1 MESLPSLPF
10 RIAGHQLVHEAGV
23 TVTAAYQL
31 HGLLRAEGDALVI
44 DTRRA
49 DHEGAGDVETHRVPI
64 ADVSE
69 VALRSG
75 VFRTRL
81 VLRPRRLAA
90 FEGVPSASSEALV
103 LPIARADRA
112 LASRW
117 ATTLSLALL
126 DRDGFDDAP
135 AARP

>member
-1 MESLPSLPF
+1 MEALPSLPF
-10 RIAGHQLVHEAGV
+10 RIAGHHLVHEGGV
-23 TVTAAYQL
+23 TVSAAYQL
-31 HGLLRAEGDALVI
+31 HGLLRVEGGDLVI
-44 DTRRA
+44 DTRWVG
-49 DHEGAGDVETHRVPI
+49 HEGASEVETHRVPV

-69 VALRSG
+69 VEYRSG
-75 VFRTRL
+75 MFRTRL

-90 FEGVPSASSEALV
+90 FEDVPSASPESLV

-126 DRDGFDDAP
+126 DRDGFDDDLAS
-135 AARP
+135 RP